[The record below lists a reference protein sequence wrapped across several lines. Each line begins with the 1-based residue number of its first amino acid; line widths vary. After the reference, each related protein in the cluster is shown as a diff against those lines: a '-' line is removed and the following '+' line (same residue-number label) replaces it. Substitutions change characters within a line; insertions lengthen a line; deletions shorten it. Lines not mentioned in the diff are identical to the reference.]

1 MKATTQSPHAV
12 PTKTPHA
19 DAPVTER
26 GKAASGC
33 AADERCALI
42 AQAAYLRAEKRGFA
56 PGAEMDD
63 WLAAEIEVDQKLNNA
78 QPTAAA
84 S

>member
-1 MKATTQSPHAV
+1 MKAKTQSRHAV
-12 PTKTPHA
+12 PTTTPQA
-19 DAPVTER
+19 DAPATER

-33 AADERCALI
+33 TAEERCALI
-42 AQAAYLRAEKRGFA
+42 ARAAYLRAEKRAFA

-63 WLAAEIEVDQKLNNA
+63 WLAAEIEVDRKLNNA
-78 QPTAAA
+78 QPIVAA